1 MENTSFRGVS
11 VITEQCKIRWTI
23 LTINVTIATAKTA
36 RIAESPRHFFPFEG
50 MQMSDP
56 DGEVMKILAMRA
68 PTMKTV
74 PERKIQ

>member
-1 MENTSFRGVS
+1 M

-23 LTINVTIATAKTA
+23 LTVNVTTETVKIA

-56 DGEVMKILAMRA
+56 EGEVMKILAMRA

>member
-1 MENTSFRGVS
+1 MT
-11 VITEQCKIRWTI
+11 
-23 LTINVTIATAKTA
+23 LTINVITEIAKIA

-56 DGEVMKILAMRA
+56 EGEVMKILAMRA